1 MTFCVGG
8 LDRTPSG
15 VKRGKVVILAQWLI
29 YGLQIR
35 GWGPY
40 PEMRGGTWPKKNF
53 LPAFR
58 ASAWS
63 KNKGG
68 GVGPPGSGTVTSLF
82 GTFRERKKAKK
93 VICFYIGICKIQNTK
108 QGK

>member
-40 PEMRGGTWPKKNF
+40 PEMRGGPGLKKISCRPF
-53 LPAFR
+53 GPQLGL
-58 ASAWS
+58 
-63 KNKGG
+63 KIKGG

-108 QGK
+108 LVK

>member
-40 PEMRGGTWPKKNF
+40 PEMRGGPGLKKISCRPF
-53 LPAFR
+53 GPQLGL
-58 ASAWS
+58 
-63 KNKGG
+63 KIKGG
-68 GVGPPGSGTVTSLF
+68 GWAPLDPALLHHFLELF
-82 GTFRERKKAKK
+82 EKEKRQKR
-93 VICFYIGICKIQNTK
+93 
-108 QGK
+108 